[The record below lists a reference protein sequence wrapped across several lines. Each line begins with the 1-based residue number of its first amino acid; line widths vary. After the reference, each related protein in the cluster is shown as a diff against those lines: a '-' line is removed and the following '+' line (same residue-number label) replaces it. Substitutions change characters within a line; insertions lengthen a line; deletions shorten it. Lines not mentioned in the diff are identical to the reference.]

1 MSDINIQN
9 VLNQMRVMAAQAKSA
24 PAAPVEESQGT
35 DFSSLLK
42 QSVNAV
48 NQTQKTAGKMTEAF
62 QAGDPNVE
70 LSDVMVAMQKASV
83 SFEAVKQV
91 RGKLIEAYKEVMRMQ
106 V

>member
-9 VLNQMRVMAAQAKSA
+9 VLNQMRTMAAQAKSA
-24 PAAPVEESQGT
+24 PAAPVEQTQGA

-42 QSVNAV
+42 QSVNTV
-48 NQTQKTAGKMTEAF
+48 NQTQKTAGKMSQAF
-62 QAGDPNVE
+62 QAGDPNVQ
-70 LSDVMVAMQKASV
+70 LSDVMVAMQKSSV
-83 SFEAVKQV
+83 SFEAMKQV